1 MSTFCVFRE
10 EECYSKQAVRG
21 LHGSD
26 PVRRVALNKINP
38 DLLF

>member
-10 EECYSKQAVRG
+10 EECYTKQPVRV
-21 LHGSD
+21 HGSD